1 MELGTPELILILAIV
16 ILVFGVGRIGK
27 IGKELGQGIRSFRE
41 GMNGPDSAEQS
52 AVVPDETRTKKS
64 TSGDPDHTYEQ

>member
-1 MELGTPELILILAIV
+1 MDLGTPELILILAIV

-41 GMNGPDSAEQS
+41 GMNGPEEAEQP
-52 AVVPDETRTKKS
+52 AVTPDETAQHKS
-64 TSGDPDHTYEQ
+64 TSSDSNDTYAE